1 MSKLPQTKEFLLTI
15 MLFFSLVLNF
25 AVMVF
30 KKLKFRSG
38 SRQNNLNELI
48 VGNFLN
54 LMTFTKIL
62 LLVCVCLVFSVMHAM
77 AGRNNG
83 AENGTRYMVMKGL
96 MESMLQLG
104 FGFGTKGFVAK
115 GLGPGLDNS

>member
-1 MSKLPQTKEFLLTI
+1 MLL
-15 MLFFSLVLNF
+15 FSLVLNF
-25 AVMVF
+25 AVIVF
-30 KKLKFRSG
+30 KKLKFRNG

-62 LLVCVCLVFSVMHAM
+62 LLLCVLIVFSVMHFM

-96 MESMLQLG
+96 METMLQLYH
-104 FGFGTKGFVAK
+104 FQSNPAFR
-115 GLGPGLDNS
+115 